1 MTAPRCLPYHSRALR
16 GNDSVEIVEI
26 NESEGR
32 QNDRP

>member
-1 MTAPRCLPYHSRALR
+1 MTASRYLPYHPHALR

-32 QNDRP
+32 QNDQP